1 MKALLDHYRSHLSTL
16 ALAFALGGSAQAAG
30 PRGVAYVHVF
40 QSGEAGIF
48 ANAYLVETEHSIV
61 VVDSTLLESTSKA
74 LRARLLE
81 IGKPLRA
88 VLITHGHP
96 DHYNGV
102 TNLCAGEKVDVFA
115 TPETDRVIRE
125 SDAAK
130 EKQWAP
136 VFGAEWPVRRTFPNK
151 ILPTGGTFSVDDV
164 TFTVRALGPGESH
177 ADSYWI
183 MEGNTG
189 RVAFIG
195 DEVLNHVHAYVSDG
209 HMSDWLKN
217 LATLEHELKDVT
229 RLYPGHGDVGGM
241 EIVRWQE
248 EYLRFYLRT
257 VSALVGNQREITDAQ
272 KTRLVA
278 AMEQFLPNRR
288 LEFLIGLG
296 AGPVVSELAAEQ
308 K

>member
-1 MKALLDHYRSHLSTL
+1 MKALPDHCRFHLAFL
-16 ALAFALGGSAQAAG
+16 ALAFAFGGPAHAAS

-48 ANAYLVETEHSIV
+48 ANAYLVETEHSVV

-74 LRARLLE
+74 LRARLQE

-102 TNLCAGEKVDVFA
+102 TNLCAGEKVDVYA

-136 VFGAEWPVRRTFPNK
+136 VFGAEWPVHRTFPNR

-189 RVAFIG
+189 RAAFIG

-209 HMSDWLKN
+209 HVSAWLRN
-217 LATLEHELKDVT
+217 LTVLEHDLAGVG
-229 RLYPGHGDVGGM
+229 RIYPGHGDMGGL
-241 EIVRWQE
+241 EIVRWQRD
-248 EYLRFYLRT
+248 YLRFYRQT
-257 VSALVGNQREITDAQ
+257 VSALVGGQKEITEAQ
-272 KTRLVA
+272 KAQLVA
-278 AMEQFLPNRR
+278 AMEGFLPNKR

-296 AGPVVSELAAEQ
+296 AGPVGAELAAERP
-308 K
+308 